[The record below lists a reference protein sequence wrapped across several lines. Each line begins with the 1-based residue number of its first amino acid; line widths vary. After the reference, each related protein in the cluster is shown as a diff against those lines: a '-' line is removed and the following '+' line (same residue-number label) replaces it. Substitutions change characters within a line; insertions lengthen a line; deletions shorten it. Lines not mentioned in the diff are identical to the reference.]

1 MPNQDQALKG
11 ILKSLKAINAALG
24 TVANND
30 LAEDIQAAITA
41 ELASN
46 VVLDTATSEEAT
58 SNALLDTLVTSEGAV
73 NTVIDNIHLSVG
85 TPSGTNSVATQFTQ
99 LWAVLEGV

>member
-1 MPNQDQALKG
+1 MSNQDQALKG

-30 LAEDIQAAITA
+30 LAEDIQAAIT
-41 ELASN
+41 N
-46 VVLDTATSEEAT
+46 EEAV
-58 SNALLDTLVTSEGAV
+58 NA
-73 NTVIDNIHLSVG
+73 VIDLAQLSIG